1 MFSLK
6 PPTRPSSPAAPV
18 DGQDLLAYPHPWRR
32 IAIGALVAIVAW
44 PVTPPAM
51 VVGWLALWAAVSLA
65 EQLIARARGFVQ
77 ADAAGLCVSFALSL
91 VQAIA
96 AVVLIQWGGPSPRLF
111 AVALMGFSTI
121 NILLRFYAAPR
132 MLLVTMA
139 PWAALIA
146 WICLGLLMLAL
157 KQGDYL
163 LALTPVATL
172 MVYIFM
178 IWPTRGKLMDAWVR
192 LLDAKA
198 LAQEREAAAETASR
212 AKTDFLA
219 TMSHEIR
226 TPLNGILGMAQA
238 LQADQL
244 PADQADRVKVIR
256 SCGETLLAILNDVL
270 DLSRIEAGQ
279 LNVEREMFD
288 MEHVTRGA
296 VATFGPLAGKK
307 GLDFGF
313 SITEAAKGAY
323 LGDRIRLRQVL
334 YNLVSNAVKFT
345 DAGAIAVGVSY
356 QDGFVVLEVA
366 DSGVGIATDKL
377 ERIFDKFVQGDA
389 SSTRR
394 AGGTGLGLA
403 ICRELCALMG
413 GAIDVTSAHGKG
425 SIFTVRL
432 PLERVAEPR
441 PLEAAPDPA
450 PPKAPQVAPQAA
462 TESAPQPAPESA
474 SGPGAGA
481 EADEAHPIRI
491 LAAEDNEV
499 NRLVLTTL
507 LAQAGVALTLVEDGA
522 QAVEA
527 WRGGEWDVILMDIQ
541 MPVKDGV
548 TAARE
553 IRAEEISAGRPRIP
567 ILAVTANA
575 MPTQCAAY
583 QAAGMD
589 LVVPKPLEA
598 GRLFLAIDQALAGE
612 LPTARVA

>member
-1 MFSLK
+1 MFSRK
-6 PPTRPSSPAAPV
+6 PPSRPSSPASPV

-32 IAIGALVAIVAW
+32 IAIGALVGVVAW
-44 PVTPPAM
+44 PVAPPTL

-65 EQLIARARGFVQ
+65 EQLIARAKGFVQ
-77 ADAAGLCVSFALSL
+77 ADAAGLAVSFALSV
-91 VQAIA
+91 VQALA
-96 AVVLIQWGGPSPRLF
+96 AIVLIQRGAGGTRLF
-111 AVALMGFSTI
+111 AIALMGFSTV

-139 PWAALIA
+139 PWAVVIA
-146 WICLGLLMLAL
+146 SVCWGLLMLAL

-163 LALTPVATL
+163 LAVTPVATL

-178 IWPTRGKLMDAWVR
+178 IWPTRGKLMEAWVR

-238 LQADQL
+238 LQADRL
-244 PADQADRVKVIR
+244 PAAQADRVRVIR

-279 LNVEREMFD
+279 LNVEREVFD

-307 GLDFGF
+307 GLNFGF

-323 LGDRIRLRQVL
+323 LGDRVRLRQVL

-366 DSGVGIATDKL
+366 DSGVGIPADKL
-377 ERIFDKFVQGDA
+377 DRIFDKFVQGDA
-389 SSTRR
+389 STTRR

-413 GAIDVTSAHGKG
+413 GAIEVTSAEGRG

-432 PLERVAEPR
+432 PLERVSDPRLMEAEPE
-441 PLEAAPDPA
+441 PVAGHAAS
-450 PPKAPQVAPQAA
+450 AA
-462 TESAPQPAPESA
+462 
-474 SGPGAGA
+474 AGTDA
-481 EADEAHPIRI
+481 AEAHPIRI

-507 LAQAGVALTLVEDGA
+507 LDQAGVNLTLVEDGA

-527 WRGGEWDVILMDIQ
+527 WRNGEWDVILMDIQ

-553 IRAEEISAGRPRIP
+553 IRAEEADAGRPRIP

-598 GRLFLAIDQALAGE
+598 GRLFHAIDQALAGE
-612 LPTARVA
+612 LPAAHVA

>member
-1 MFSLK
+1 MFSRK
-6 PPTRPSSPAAPV
+6 PPIKTPTAHV
-18 DGQDLLAYPHPWRR
+18 EGQDLLAFPHPWRR
-32 IAIGALVAIVAW
+32 IAIGALVAIVGW
-44 PVTPPAM
+44 PVAPPA
-51 VVGWLALWAAVSLA
+51 VVLVWLALWAAVSLA
-65 EQLIARARGFVQ
+65 EQLIARAKGFVQ
-77 ADAAGLCVSFALSL
+77 ADAAGLGVSFALSV
-91 VQAIA
+91 VQALAAIA
-96 AVVLIQWGGPSPRLF
+96 LIQKGGGGTRLF
-111 AVALMGFSTI
+111 AVALMGFSTV

-139 PWAALIA
+139 PWAFVIA
-146 WICLGLLMLAL
+146 SVCWNILVLSL
-157 KQGDYL
+157 KQGNYL
-163 LALTPVATL
+163 QALTPVATL
-172 MVYIFM
+172 MVYVFM
-178 IWPTRGKLMDAWVR
+178 IWPTRGKLMEAWVR

-238 LQADQL
+238 LQADRL
-244 PADQADRVKVIR
+244 PAAQADRVKVIR

-279 LNVEREMFD
+279 LHVEREVFD

-307 GLDFGF
+307 GLTFGF

-345 DAGAIAVGVSY
+345 DAGAIAVGVSC
-356 QDGFVVLEVA
+356 QDGDVVLEVA
-366 DSGVGIATDKL
+366 DSGCGIAADKL
-377 ERIFDKFVQGDA
+377 DRIFDKFVQGDA
-389 SSTRR
+389 STTRR

-413 GAIDVTSAHGKG
+413 GTIAVTSAQGRG

-432 PLERVAEPR
+432 PLERVSAPR
-441 PLEAAPDPA
+441 LLEAVPEAPA
-450 PPKAPQVAPQAA
+450 AKGAAA
-462 TESAPQPAPESA
+462 TATAA
-474 SGPGAGA
+474 AK
-481 EADEAHPIRI
+481 AHPIRI

-527 WRGGEWDVILMDIQ
+527 WRTGDWDVILMDIQ

-548 TAARE
+548 AATRE
-553 IRAEEISAGRPRIP
+553 IRAEEAAAGRPRIP

-583 QAAGMD
+583 HAAGMD

-612 LPTARVA
+612 LPTAQVA

>member
-6 PPTRPSSPAAPV
+6 PPFRPSSEAAPV

-44 PVTPPAM
+44 PVAPPSL
-51 VVGWLALWAAVSLA
+51 VVGWLALWAAVSIA
-65 EQLIARARGFVQ
+65 EQLIAHAKGFVQ
-77 ADAAGLCVSFALSL
+77 ADAARLAVSFALSV
-91 VQAIA
+91 VQALA
-96 AVVLIQWGGPSPRLF
+96 AAVLIQRGGGGTRLF
-111 AVALMGFSTI
+111 AVALMGFSTV

-146 WICLGLLMLAL
+146 WICWGLLLLAL

-212 AKTDFLA
+212 AKTEFLA

-244 PADQADRVKVIR
+244 AAAQADRVKVIR

-288 MEHVTRGA
+288 MEHVARGA

-307 GLDFGF
+307 GLTFGF

-345 DAGAIAVGVSY
+345 DTGAIAVGVSY
-356 QDGFVVLEVA
+356 QEGSVVLEVA
-366 DSGVGIATDKL
+366 DSGSGIAADKL
-377 ERIFDKFVQGDA
+377 DRIFDKFVQGDA
-389 SSTRR
+389 STTRR

-413 GAIDVTSAHGKG
+413 GTIEVTSAEGRG

-432 PLERVAEPR
+432 PLERVSEPRVMEAEP
-441 PLEAAPDPA
+441 ETAPDTAPGPA
-450 PPKAPQVAPQAA
+450 AA
-462 TESAPQPAPESA
+462 ETD
-474 SGPGAGA
+474 
-481 EADEAHPIRI
+481 EAEAHPIRI

-522 QAVEA
+522 QAVDA
-527 WRGGEWDVILMDIQ
+527 WRQGDWDVILMDIQ

-553 IRAEEISAGRPRIP
+553 IRAEEIMAGRRRIP

-598 GRLFLAIDQALAGE
+598 GRLFHAIDQALAGE
-612 LPTARVA
+612 LPAARVA